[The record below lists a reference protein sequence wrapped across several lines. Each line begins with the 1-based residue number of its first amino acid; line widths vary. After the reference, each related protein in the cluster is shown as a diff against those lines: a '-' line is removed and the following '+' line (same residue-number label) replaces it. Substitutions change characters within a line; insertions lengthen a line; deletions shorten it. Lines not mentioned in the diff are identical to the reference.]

1 MPRSERKVAGSIEWR
16 HSLGHLIWNSDGS
29 RSWWRNGER
38 GARMQNVTLSS
49 DGWSDET
56 KRARRQMRLS
66 AALDA
71 LGAHRVRAA
80 WRDPA
85 PWCTRARVRGGR
97 VRRRWELR
105 QRQQQ
110 RCHRGC
116 APHAARATRR
126 ASHTPHEPHA
136 RAAHVAHTRRARTRT
151 QARRTR
157 HACRARSA
165 HALCRRKLR
174 QRQQHPCRRGCAP
187 HGARATRAAAHGT
200 HPHAGTHAQPRT
212 RSPSLMV
219 DTAY

>member
-1 MPRSERKVAGSIEWR
+1 
-16 HSLGHLIWNSDGS
+16 
-29 RSWWRNGER
+29 
-38 GARMQNVTLSS
+38 MQNVTLSS

-97 VRRRWELR
+97 VRRRRELR

-110 RCHRGC
+110 RCRRGC
-116 APHAARATRR
+116 ALHAARATRR
-126 ASHTPHEPHA
+126 ASHTHVPHA
-136 RAAHVAHTRRARTRT
+136 SHTRAARAHARRHTR
-151 QARRTR
+151 ARRTR

-174 QRQQHPCRRGCAP
+174 QRQQHPCRRGCTP

-212 RSPSLMV
+212 LSSSHGGHCILMKRTRALCV
-219 DTAY
+219 SDHKRTY

>member
-97 VRRRWELR
+97 VRRRRELR

-110 RCHRGC
+110 RSFPQPLSVPPGRLHKVCH
-116 APHAARATRR
+116 ARRR
-126 ASHTPHEPHA
+126 ASAMCASA
-136 RAAHVAHTRRARTRT
+136 RPCARRAHTRATVTCARMGMVAEYGGVGPQRRPAADDARARALPSRLPRSNART
-151 QARRTR
+151 
-157 HACRARSA
+157 
-165 HALCRRKLR
+165 L
-174 QRQQHPCRRGCAP
+174 
-187 HGARATRAAAHGT
+187 
-200 HPHAGTHAQPRT
+200 
-212 RSPSLMV
+212 
-219 DTAY
+219 